1 MLNTFTSYDLI
12 NRDIGK
18 AITRVSK
25 EPTVDRDTQYYLA
38 NITKVKSIDEFV
50 KNDRLFRYA
59 MKAHGLEDMT
69 YAKAFMTKVLKEGVD
84 DSNSFANRLTDKR
97 YAEFA
102 ADYNFVK
109 YGDQATTYNRAQ
121 VDAPKNF
128 AQRVELGALQAGF
141 TEYGE
146 ETGYYLQNIQ
156 NVTSIDDLMADD
168 RLLSFAMAGFGLDS
182 ETETPERIRSMLE
195 GGVTDP
201 NSPANKLKDKSY
213 ANFVAAFNFVE
224 KGTDTTKTDA
234 VLKDVPLKYAIG
246 SGIVAVRMSDDS
258 IKAETAYF
266 KANISKVKSATALM
280 ADKRLLSYAM
290 AAYGLDADTET
301 TKQISKMLS
310 GGVQDPNSPANL
322 LSDKRYANFVAA
334 FNFEQYGDQA
344 TTRDAVTKDTV
355 TQFTGRATAGWVKP
369 NADYV
374 KTETAY
380 YKANVSNLH
389 SIDDLMNNKRLLNF
403 ALAAYGLDPAVEKPE
418 TIRKMLQGGTAD
430 ANSPANQLT
439 DKRYAAFVS
448 AFNFKD
454 RGENVTTLNA
464 AQKPTVDK
472 YLRQTLEEEAGEQNQ
487 GVQLALY
494 FQRKAPNI
502 STWYSVLADKALMK
516 VMYTAFNIPDSFA
529 QADVDKQVAFFESKF
544 KVADLKDP
552 KKLGDLMKR
561 FTSLWEL
568 NNGTSTPQASATS
581 VLYGQSSA
589 FNVSTDLM
597 LAMQRMKF

>member
-128 AQRVELGALQAGF
+128 AQRVELGSLQAGF

-156 NVTSIDDLMADD
+156 SVTSIDDLLADD

-182 ETETPERIRSMLE
+182 ATEPPARVRAMLE

-201 NSPANKLKDKSY
+201 NSPANKLNDKSY
-213 ANFVAAFNFVE
+213 AKFVAAFNFVE
-224 KGTDTTKTDA
+224 KGADTTKSDA
-234 VLKDVPLKYAIG
+234 VMKDVPLKFATG
-246 SGIVAVRMSDDS
+246 SGIVAVRMNSDY
-258 IKAETAYF
+258 INTEAAYF
-266 KANISKVKSATALM
+266 KANISKIKTVTAFM
-280 ADKRLLSYAM
+280 ADSRLLSFAM
-290 AAYGLDADTET
+290 SAYGLDASTET
-301 TKQISKMLS
+301 TKTISKMLN

-322 LSDKRYANFVAA
+322 LSDKRYANFVTA

-344 TTRDAVTKDTV
+344 TSRDYATKATP
-355 TQFTGRATAGWVKP
+355 TQFVGRATAGWIKP
-369 NADYV
+369 SADYV
-374 KTETAY
+374 KAETAF

-389 SIDDLMNNKRLLNF
+389 SIDDLMNNKRLLNY
-403 ALAAYGLDPAVEKPE
+403 ALAAYGLDPAVESPA
-418 TIRKMLQGGTAD
+418 TVRKMLEGGTVD
-430 ANSPANQLT
+430 AKSPANQLT

-472 YLRQTLEEEAGEQNQ
+472 YLRQTLEEEAGEQNP

-516 VMYTAFNIPDSFA
+516 VVYTAMNIPDSFA
-529 QADVDKQVAFFESKF
+529 KADVDKQVNFFESKF

-552 KKLGDLMKR
+552 KKLGDFIKR

-597 LAMQRMKF
+597 LAMQKMKF

>member
-25 EPTVDRDTQYYLA
+25 EPIVSRDTQYYLD
-38 NITKVKSIDEFV
+38 NIGKVKSIDEFV

-84 DSNSFANRLTDKR
+84 SSDSFANRLTDKR

-109 YGDQATTYNRAQ
+109 YGAQATTYNRAQ
-121 VDAPKNF
+121 MDVPKNF
-128 AQRVELGALQAGF
+128 AQQVELGSLQSGF
-141 TEYGE
+141 TYYGE

-156 NVTSIDDLMADD
+156 NVTSIDDLMAND

-182 ETETPERIRSMLE
+182 ETEPPERVRAMLE
-195 GGVTDP
+195 GGVSDP
-201 NSPANKLKDKSY
+201 NSPANKLTNKSY

-224 KGTDTTKTDA
+224 KGADTTKSDA
-234 VLKDVPLKYAIG
+234 VLKDVPLKFATG
-246 SGIVAVRMSDDS
+246 SGIVAVRMNDDY
-258 IKAETAYF
+258 IKTEAAYF
-266 KANISKVKSATALM
+266 KANISKVKTVTAFM
-280 ADKRLLSYAM
+280 ADKRLLSFAM

-301 TKQISKMLS
+301 TKQISKMLN
-310 GGVQDPNSPANL
+310 GGVRDANSPANL
-322 LSDKRYANFVAA
+322 LTDKRYANFVAA
-334 FNFEQYGDQA
+334 FDFEQYGDQA
-344 TTRDAVTKDTV
+344 TTRDAATKDTV
-355 TQFTGRATAGWVKP
+355 TQFVGRATAGWIKP

-374 KTETAY
+374 KTETAF

-403 ALAAYGLDPAVEKPE
+403 ALASYGLDPAVEKPE
-418 TIRKMLQGGTAD
+418 TIRKMLAGGVTD
-430 ANSPANQLT
+430 AKSPANQLT

-454 RGENVTTLNA
+454 RGENATTYTA

-472 YLRQTLEEEAGEQNQ
+472 YLRQTLEEEAGDQNQ

-502 STWYSVLADKALMK
+502 SSWYSVLADKALMK
-516 VMYTAFNIPDSFA
+516 VVYTAFNIPDSFA

-552 KKLGDLMKR
+552 KKLGDLVKR
-561 FTSLWEL
+561 FTSLWEI
-568 NNGTSTPQASATS
+568 NNQTSTAQSATS
-581 VLYGQSSA
+581 VLYGQSA
-589 FNVSTDLM
+589 AYGISTDLM
-597 LAMQRMKF
+597 LTMQRMKF